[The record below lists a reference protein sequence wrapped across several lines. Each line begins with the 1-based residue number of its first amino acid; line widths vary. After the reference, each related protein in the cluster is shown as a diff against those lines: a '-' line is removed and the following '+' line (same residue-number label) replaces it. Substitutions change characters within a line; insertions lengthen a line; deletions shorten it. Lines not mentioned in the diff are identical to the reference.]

1 MNSTVLGLDVGT
13 RTIGVAQADL
23 RSAFPSPVC
32 TLARKG
38 VKTDA
43 VRLAELCRKH
53 QISQVVV
60 GLPYELDGGEG
71 RSARLARQVG
81 EALAELTGLPVD
93 YQDERYSTV
102 EATEQLRAAGLD
114 SRKQRAVIDQAAAM
128 VILSAWFRARAA
140 S

>member
-32 TLARKG
+32 TLSRKG
-38 VKTDA
+38 VKTD
-43 VRLAELCRKH
+43 VLRLAELCRTHKVA
-53 QISQVVV
+53 QIVV
-60 GLPYELDGGEG
+60 GMPYELDGAEG

-81 EALAELTGLPVD
+81 EALAALTALPVE

-102 EATEQLRAAGLD
+102 DAAEQLRAAGLD
-114 SRKQRAVIDQAAAM
+114 SRKQREVIDQAAAM

-140 S
+140 T